1 MQSSSMIRAVLTC
14 VLALAG
20 SCTSD
25 PVPTDDTRDPA
36 QGSDDADG
44 SDEDSGG
51 DDASSGDGDG
61 DDATPDDGSE
71 PDMDAG
77 GGDGDGDDGEP
88 GSTIVLDTS
97 ASGAD
102 VSSDVAAFPVAIVLT
117 ADNFDFSSAA
127 ADGSDVRFRDA
138 SGAMLAHEIEYW
150 DAGEQQAA
158 LWVRVDVKGNAA
170 EQRIRMTTGESG
182 EGGSDGKSVF
192 STDDG
197 WVGVWHL
204 SDADGY
210 SDTTANAQ
218 HGTGRNISGGAN
230 AEGRIGRA
238 VDLEH
243 DEKQY
248 IRIEGS
254 ERNEL
259 YQLDDNATYSIWVK
273 AESHEV
279 DYQCMFSKGENGFRI
294 HYYGS
299 ASWGTNMGKH
309 ITEPCLDPGDRCP
322 LKGGN
327 DQPWMGVDV
336 KPDEWFHLAFV
347 VRERAIE
354 YYVNGVLEVE
364 EGPGNVSSGFEI
376 LSIGNNADRNRSFD
390 GVLDEARIHGEARS
404 ADWVKLEYENQRAGG
419 KLVTILR

>member
-1 MQSSSMIRAVLTC
+1 MPRSSMFRTVLPC
-14 VLALAG
+14 MLALLG
-20 SCTSD
+20 SCSTD
-25 PVPTDDTRDPA
+25 PVPTDDTQDPA
-36 QGSDDADG
+36 GSDDGDG
-44 SDEDSGG
+44 SDEGSDSDSSAG
-51 DDASSGDGDG
+51 DGDGDG
-61 DDATPDDGSE
+61 DDTGDGDGDG
-71 PDMDAG
+71 DMDAG
-77 GGDGDGDDGEP
+77 TGDGDGDDGEP
-88 GSTIVLDTS
+88 GSTIVLNTS
-97 ASGAD
+97 VSGAD
-102 VSSDVAAFPVAIVLT
+102 VSGDVAAFPVAVSLT
-117 ADNFDFSSAA
+117 GDNFDFSTAE

-138 SGAMLAHEIEYW
+138 SGSLLAHEIEYW
-150 DAGEQQAA
+150 NAAEQRAA
-158 LWVRVDVKGNAA
+158 LWVRVDVKGDDA

-210 SDTTANAQ
+210 DDTTANAQ

-230 AEGRIGRA
+230 ADGRIGRA

-243 DEKQY
+243 DDKQY

-299 ASWGTNMGKH
+299 SSWGTNMGKH

-336 KPDEWFHLAFV
+336 MPDAWFHLVFV
-347 VRERAIE
+347 VRNRAIE
-354 YYVNGVLEVE
+354 YYINGVLEVE
-364 EGPGNVSSGFEI
+364 EGSGNVSSGFEI

-390 GVLDEARIHGEARS
+390 GIVDEARIHSEARS
-404 ADWVKLEYENQRAGG
+404 ADWVKLEYENQRADG
-419 KLVTILR
+419 KLVSILR